1 MSSEKPP
8 TYMSATSPGF
18 ESNAPLLNQPQ
29 PAQVYSQPGYPQPG
43 YPQPGYAQPGYPQP
57 GYPQPGYPSGP
68 GIYIPPGQQQAL
80 GTTVVVTTGPP
91 VSQFGPAPQ
100 AMTCPHCHKE
110 ITTRLQVEAGMKT
123 HLFAF
128 MFCMLLC
135 IPCIAIPYCVDS
147 CKNKNHYCP
156 ECGAFLGVYQD
167 MPAMNAGGYYGP
179 HHHHHGHC

>member
-8 TYMSATSPGF
+8 TYASATGPGIQ
-18 ESNAPLLNQPQ
+18 SSAPLLNEPQ
-29 PAQVYSQPGYPQPG
+29 PAQV
-43 YPQPGYAQPGYPQP
+43 YPQP

-80 GTTVVVTTGPP
+80 GTTVVVTTGLP

-100 AMTCPHCHKE
+100 PMTCPHCHKE
-110 ITTRLQVEAGMKT
+110 ITTKLQVEAGMRA

-128 MFCMLLC
+128 MFCVFLC
-135 IPCIAIPYCVDS
+135 IPCMIIPYCVDS

-167 MPAMNAGGYYGP
+167 MAGYYNQ
-179 HHHHHGHC
+179 